1 MVEFEYTPRVA
12 SETAGLGFSLPLPQR
27 QVGVDVRN
35 ANPNTRASMM
45 QDMPFYEVSEDIDPT
60 LTNLR
65 DAYIADVQGL
75 NALVQEA
82 VALGY
87 DPRTIDYQDPQSVEI
102 NRMYREMLNPIKQK
116 ELQLRYAK
124 PVTQRM
130 RQAGEIYD
138 PATMD
143 VANLVGF
150 GGAEDIAKAA
160 SQSISSYGYDEA
172 GLKAAEELRANAIAN
187 IDAYYAP
194 QMQKFAGNEAML
206 QSLETMRQRD
216 LNSIKT
222 ALPRAKQKERDPI
235 RDFEAREIV
244 KANIE
249 LQKEQIKSQGKYE
262 KTLKQMTPR
271 AVSGNLIVK
280 GTDGKKVRDIGQR
293 VSAPLTKSME
303 PATVTAKYYSKSTP
317 LEARNNLD
325 KFRYD
330 SMEIIGIDKDGNV
343 IEGKDTPISQYD
355 RFEVVMKGSA
365 KVGGK
370 RNVAVYDTFGNV
382 VRGLSEE
389 EEAAYEQVY
398 NSLVQQANQMN
409 ANLRG
414 GSTPSNPSS
423 TAPALNTNTQATDVS
438 SIFGKP

>member
-87 DPRTIDYQDPQSVEI
+87 DPRTIDYQDPQSIEI
-102 NRMYREMLNPIKQK
+102 NKMYREMLNPIKQK
-116 ELQLRYAK
+116 EAQLRYAK
-124 PVTQRM
+124 PITERM
-130 RQAGEIYD
+130 RQQGQFYNRGIQ
-138 PATMD
+138 D
-143 VANLVGF
+143 VANLYGF
-150 GGAEDIAKAA
+150 GGAEDVVKGYN
-160 SQSISSYGYDEA
+160 QSLTSMGYDKE
-172 GLKAAEELRANAIAN
+172 GLFAAQKGREEAIAN
-187 IDAYYAP
+187 IDKVYAP
-194 QMQKFAGNEAML
+194 LLEQYKDDPEAL
-206 QSLETMRQRD
+206 QQLNTMYNMNVSSLEQAMPKGSKPQ
-216 LNSIKT
+216 
-222 ALPRAKQKERDPI
+222 RDPI
-235 RDFEAREIV
+235 QDFEAKEIV

-249 LQKEQIKSQGKYE
+249 LQKEQIKAQDKYE
-262 KTLKQMTPR
+262 KVLKQMTPR

-303 PATVTAKYYSKSTP
+303 PSTVTAKYYSKSTP
-317 LEARNNLD
+317 LPERNNLD

-343 IEGKDTPISQYD
+343 IEGKDVPISQYD
-355 RFEVVMKGSA
+355 RFEVLMKGSA
-365 KVGGK
+365 SSAGK
-370 RNVAVYDTFGNV
+370 RRVAVYDTFGNV

-398 NSLVQQANQMN
+398 NSLNQQSAQMN

-414 GSTPSNPSS
+414 GSTPV
-423 TAPALNTNTQATDVS
+423 AKKGNTS
-438 SIFGKP
+438 GKKTYDPNDPL